1 MSMAAVEGAA
11 VEDRAIRLSEGLPCD
26 GSLCGGS
33 ATGGVHRHAVVV
45 TAAGSSVRFNESTT
59 GTFDCGCI
67 PKADSSVSCDSKAKK
82 EFLEIEGVS
91 ILARSIAPFLS
102 VPGLAVVV
110 VTYRDGLREE
120 TADCL
125 RCLGE
130 DAMAM
135 IHFVEGGRTRQDS
148 VFNALSH
155 LKELHANGLAF
166 DLVSIHDGA
175 RPFVSEETIG
185 MCLDAAFEFGGAAP
199 CVPISDTLVKV
210 EDGFVAGRVD
220 RTGVHGVQTPQTFRF
235 PDIFEAHVQARRT
248 ECVYTDDTQVF
259 AAFGGRVAAVPG
271 DPSNRK
277 ITFRKDLEGHR

>member
-11 VEDRAIRLSEGLPCD
+11 VEVRDSCLSEGLPCD
-26 GSLCGGS
+26 GSSCGGS
-33 ATGGVHRHAVVV
+33 TMGGVHRHAVVV
-45 TAAGSSVRFNESTT
+45 TAAGSSVRFNESS
-59 GTFDCGCI
+59 GVLGHGRL
-67 PKADSSVSCDSKAKK
+67 PKADSSASCDSRAKK
-82 EFLEIEGVS
+82 EFLEIDGVP

-102 VPGLAVVV
+102 IPGLAVVV
-110 VTYRDGLREE
+110 VTYREGFLEE

-130 DAMAM
+130 GAMAR
-135 IHFVEGGRTRQDS
+135 IRFVEGGRTRQDS

-155 LKELHANGLAF
+155 LKVLHANGLAF

-175 RPFVSEETIG
+175 RPFVSKETIG

-271 DPSNRK
+271 DPRNRK